1 MDGFVPLLTETNQN
15 MLLNT
20 VNVNRKGKLTP
31 NCKKLYKEAM
41 KLKRRAER
49 LEKQNKST
57 RCQLNL
63 ANRFTRSTFTTQLMK
78 KVNSSTFNFI
88 MSQMKIQKK
97 TPQGRRYS
105 LDDKIMAL
113 SMFKN
118 SPKGYKFLSTVFAL
132 PSKKTL
138 YNLLQ
143 QVPFNTGIN
152 YHIINNLKHQAE
164 KLNIL
169 DRYCT
174 LLFDEMALDATLTYD
189 KKSDS
194 IFGFEENNLKFA
206 NHVLV
211 FMLRG
216 LRKKFKQ
223 PIAYYFCC
231 GTTKTEDLVSYI
243 KEIIC
248 AVQTTGLKI
257 KATVCDQGCTN
268 QAAINIL
275 VKETIHLCKTQNIV
289 DKYLGFLI
297 NNEEIVPLYDPPHLL
312 KCMRNNLLTKNL
324 KFNYNGKNQTA
335 SWSHI
340 ETLYRLDKQNEIYD
354 LRTLPKLTEAHIIP
368 SKIRKMR
375 VSVAAQVFSHRVA
388 STMHLIANYGK

>member
-1 MDGFVPLLTETNQN
+1 
-15 MLLNT
+15 MLLKPLKL
-20 VNVNRKGKLTP
+20 NRKGKLTP

-41 KLKRRAER
+41 KLKRKAER
-49 LEKQNKST
+49 LQKQNKSAK
-57 RCQLNL
+57 CQLNL
-63 ANRFTRSTFTTQLMK
+63 VNRFANSTFTSQIID
-78 KVNSSTFNFI
+78 KVNTSTFNFI
-88 MSQMKIQKK
+88 MSQMKTQKK
-97 TPQGRRYS
+97 KPQGRRYN

-143 QVPFNTGIN
+143 KVPFNTGIN
-152 YHIINNLKHQAE
+152 NHIINNLKHQAQ
-164 KLNIL
+164 KLNTL

-194 IFGFEENNLKFA
+194 IFGFEEKNLKFA

-223 PIAYYFCC
+223 PIAYYFCS
-231 GTTKTEDLVSYI
+231 GTTKTEDLVCYI
-243 KEIIC
+243 KEIIS

-275 VKETIHLCKTQNIV
+275 LKERIHRCKTQNIE
-289 DKYLGFLI
+289 DRYMGFLI
-297 NNEEIVPLYDPPHLL
+297 NDEEIVPLYDPPHLL

-324 KFNYNGKNQTA
+324 NLNYNGKNQTA

-340 ETLYRLDKQNEIYD
+340 ETLYRLDKQNEIYE
-354 LRTLPKLTEAHIIP
+354 LRTLPKLTESHIIP
-368 SKIRKMR
+368 SKIKKMR

-388 STMHLIANYGK
+388 STMNLMANYGKY